1 MGARLASVASVV
13 IIMALASRYMDG
25 EKFGLLAI
33 LLAVMNFTLSLDAG
47 FRFGMGNRLAALAAS
62 PTPSVLPGQTFW
74 TVFHLECLI
83 GIFGAIVCLSI
94 LPMFNW
100 GEIFKIQSITL
111 TAEAQQGIPVMFAM
125 LMLNQPLTLAGAAL
139 FANQHIVL
147 ASVLGAIQ
155 SLLLALVFWAG
166 LSLPTFSLTCI
177 TRLGVFLL
185 SGAGMTLFVVVWKR
199 WRWSL
204 PNWRQQAALLKSMS
218 GPSLDFFWLNMS
230 SMATALLGPF
240 LAGAVAGL
248 ATAGDFALIQR
259 IFGLLVTLHLALL
272 SPLSPSFTRHASEN
286 DWGWITKKF
295 TLCVKRFWPAVF
307 LGGGLVLAVIHPWIL
322 QLWTGRWISDYGLVA
337 FLASAAMATG
347 WANTHSVLL
356 NSLGAVRRQAL
367 LSLVMLIPVVA
378 LPLLLGKFL
387 GVYGIALAT
396 TICIM
401 PSAILTTQW
410 VHSALHN
417 KTLAV

>member
-1 MGARLASVASVV
+1 
-13 IIMALASRYMDG
+13 
-25 EKFGLLAI
+25 
-33 LLAVMNFTLSLDAG
+33 
-47 FRFGMGNRLAALAAS
+47 
-62 PTPSVLPGQTFW
+62 
-74 TVFHLECLI
+74 
-83 GIFGAIVCLSI
+83 
-94 LPMFNW
+94 
-100 GEIFKIQSITL
+100 
-111 TAEAQQGIPVMFAM
+111 
-125 LMLNQPLTLAGAAL
+125 
-139 FANQHIVL
+139 
-147 ASVLGAIQ
+147 
-155 SLLLALVFWAG
+155 
-166 LSLPTFSLTCI
+166 
-177 TRLGVFLL
+177 
-185 SGAGMTLFVVVWKR
+185 MTLFVVVWKR